1 MEQLTGL
8 DAAFLALDTPRTTGH
23 VGSIQVV
30 EALDA
35 AGERLTL
42 DRLTA
47 VVGDRL
53 HLVPPM
59 RRKIVEVPLGLG
71 QPFWIEDADFDLE
84 FHVRELALPTP
95 GSMHQLTEQVARIHS
110 RTLDRSR
117 PLWEIYLI
125 HGLEGDRAAIYS
137 KVHHAMIDGVGGQE
151 IAAALLDLS
160 PQGREIPP
168 APPWDP
174 DPAPGSLM
182 LLAKAAA
189 SLAAVPTTAGRFAA
203 DVARSAP
210 ALLSI
215 ALPRLPGVDLVSSVA
230 HRIAEEASGSG
241 LGAVLPGG
249 LGIGDGGLLE
259 HVPGRA
265 PATPF
270 NRNVSAHR
278 RIALR
283 SVPLDVVK
291 AVKSAAGMTV
301 NDVVL
306 AMCAGALRRWLSTH
320 DALPDDPLVAA
331 VPVSVR
337 TSAAQGAK
345 SGDGTFGNRVS
356 LMLAV
361 LPTDEPDPLT
371 RMRVA
376 HEATSVAKYQHD
388 ALSANL
394 LADAYQF
401 TMPALMGLTMRA
413 NARLRVLERASLF
426 NLFVSNVPGPSVPLY
441 LGGHRL
447 LASYPVSAIADGQG
461 LNITVLS
468 YLGDLHFG
476 LTADRELVPDLD
488 VLAGYLAE
496 ELEELAR
503 ATGVTG
509 AVARSVGEAEGT
521 LGATRRPA
529 RARATSTGGADGA
542 PRKRTAVRV
551 SKKSS
556 VTAAAP
562 SEPQPAAPPPTAPEP
577 DAAPPPRK
585 RPPRA
590 AVRRT
595 PR

>member
-8 DAAFLALDTPRTTGH
+8 DAAFLALDSPRTTGH
-23 VGSIQVV
+23 VGSIQV
-30 EALDA
+30 LDA
-35 AGERLTL
+35 TGEDGEPITL

-47 VVGDRL
+47 VVGERL
-53 HLVPPM
+53 HLVPPL
-59 RRKIVEVPLGLG
+59 RRKVVEVPFGLG
-71 QPFWIEDADFDLE
+71 QPFWVEDADFDLE
-84 FHVRELALPTP
+84 FHVRELALPAP
-95 GSMHQLTEQVARIHS
+95 GSLHQLTEQVARIHS

-125 HGLEGDRAAIYS
+125 HGLEGGRAAVYS

-151 IAAALLDLS
+151 VAAALLDLS
-160 PQGREIPP
+160 PAGRDVPP
-168 APPWDP
+168 APPWSP
-174 DPAPGSLM
+174 APAPGALS
-182 LLAKAAA
+182 LLARAAA
-189 SLAAVPTTAGRFAA
+189 STASIPTTAGRFVT

-210 ALLSI
+210 ALLSL
-215 ALPRLPGVDLVSSVA
+215 ALPRVPGADVVVSVA
-230 HRIAEEASGSG
+230 TRVAEQAAG
-241 LGAVLPGG
+241 LGAGLPGG
-249 LGIGDGGLLE
+249 TGIGELVS

-278 RIALR
+278 RIALA

-301 NDVVL
+301 NDVVM

-337 TSAAQGAK
+337 TSAGQGAK

-361 LPTDEPDPLT
+361 LPTDEADPLT
-371 RMRVA
+371 RMRVS
-376 HEATSVAKYQHD
+376 HRATTVAKVQHD

-401 TMPALMGLTMRA
+401 TLPALMGLTMRA
-413 NARLRVLERASLF
+413 NARLRVLERSALF
-426 NLFVSNVPGPSVPLY
+426 NLFVSNVPGPSVPLW
-441 LGGHRL
+441 LAGHRV
-447 LASYPVSAIADGQG
+447 LATYPVSAIADGQG

-468 YLGDLHFG
+468 YLGELHFG
-476 LTADRELVPDLD
+476 ITADRELVPDVD

-509 AVARSVGEAEGT
+509 AVE
-521 LGATRRPA
+521 
-529 RARATSTGGADGA
+529 RA
-542 PRKRTAVRV
+542 
-551 SKKSS
+551 
-556 VTAAAP
+556 
-562 SEPQPAAPPPTAPEP
+562 EPQ
-577 DAAPPPRK
+577 DAAPAARK
-585 RPPRA
+585 RPPRT
-590 AVRRT
+590 AVKRT
-595 PR
+595 AVKRTTSRS

>member
-35 AGERLTL
+35 AGERVTL

-71 QPFWIEDADFDLE
+71 QPFWVEDADFDLE
-84 FHVRELALPTP
+84 FHVRELALPAP
-95 GSMHQLTEQVARIHS
+95 GSMHQLTEQVARIHA

-160 PQGREIPP
+160 PEGREIPP

-174 DPAPGSLM
+174 DPAPGSLT

-189 SLAAVPTTAGRFAA
+189 SLATVPTTAGRFAA

-215 ALPRLPGVDLVSSVA
+215 ALPRLPGVDLVSAVA
-230 HRIAEEASGSG
+230 NRLAEEASGSG

-320 DALPDDPLVAA
+320 DALPEDPLVAA

-441 LGGHRL
+441 LAGHRL

-476 LTADRELVPDLD
+476 LTADRDLVPDLD

-503 ATGVTG
+503 ATGVAG
-509 AVARSVGEAEGT
+509 AVERAVGEADGT
-521 LGATRRPA
+521 PRGTARRPA
-529 RARATSTGGADGA
+529 RARATSTAGADA
-542 PRKRTAVRV
+542 VPRKRTAVRV
-551 SKKSS
+551 AKKSS
-556 VTAAAP
+556 T
-562 SEPQPAAPPPTAPEP
+562 AAPPVPPPPAPEP
-577 DAAPPPRK
+577 DAAPAPRK

>member
-35 AGERLTL
+35 AGERVTL

-71 QPFWIEDADFDLE
+71 QPFWVEDADFDLE
-84 FHVRELALPTP
+84 FHVRELALPAP
-95 GSMHQLTEQVARIHS
+95 GSMHQLTEQVARIHA

-160 PQGREIPP
+160 PEGREIPP

-174 DPAPGSLM
+174 DPAPGSLT

-189 SLAAVPTTAGRFAA
+189 SLATVPTTAGRFAA

-215 ALPRLPGVDLVSSVA
+215 ALPRLPGVDLVSAVA
-230 HRIAEEASGSG
+230 NRLAEEASGSG

-320 DALPDDPLVAA
+320 DALPEDPLVAA

-441 LGGHRL
+441 LAGHRL

-476 LTADRELVPDLD
+476 LTADRDLVPDLD

-503 ATGVTG
+503 ATGVAG
-509 AVARSVGEAEGT
+509 AVERAVGEADGT
-521 LGATRRPA
+521 PRGTARRPA
-529 RARATSTGGADGA
+529 RAAGRRCT
-542 PRKRTAVRV
+542 RTTWTPT
-551 SKKSS
+551 
-556 VTAAAP
+556 TAALLPRSPGPATAARGPAP
-562 SEPQPAAPPPTAPEP
+562 ARPTPAPPAT
-577 DAAPPPRK
+577 
-585 RPPRA
+585 
-590 AVRRT
+590 RT
-595 PR
+595 TGS